1 MALLIRDRIRELR
14 RVPASQLAPNPKN
27 WRTHPSAQLDA
38 LRGVLAEVGYA
49 GAALARELPDG
60 TLQLIDGHARA
71 EISGDGAVPI
81 LVLDVTAEE
90 ADKILATFDPLSAMA
105 DAAKLDDLLRQV
117 RTESDALRAMMD
129 GLATAHDLPA
139 GAAEPG
145 AGGDEFDPTPEERG
159 PTRTAPGELW
169 SIGGRHR
176 LLVGDCTDAATVA
189 RLLGDERVEMVWTD
203 PPYGVSIGDKNALLN
218 RLDGRGSS
226 NRVTSNLRNDSL
238 DEPGLSAMLEAAFAR
253 AASHCEPGASW
264 YVAAPAGP
272 LHLLFG
278 RALND
283 LGIWRQTIQWV
294 KNSATFSPMG
304 VSYHWKSEP
313 IFYGWLPDAG
323 HRYHG
328 DRKQTTVWEF
338 DRPSASAD
346 HPTMKPVALVAQAIE
361 HASLAGQLVYDPFLG
376 SGTTLVAAHRLG
388 RRCSGCEIEPR
399 YADVILKRAE
409 AEGLDCVRR
418 EPGTPEAEVAKSEP
432 SGSKPSKT
440 RKGR

>member
-27 WRTHPSAQLDA
+27 WRTHPPAQLDA
-38 LRGVLAEVGYA
+38 LRGVLSEVGYA

-71 EISGDGAVPI
+71 EISGDGPVPV

-105 DAAKLDDLLRQV
+105 GADTDRLAELLGQV
-117 RTESDALRAMMD
+117 QTDSDALRALLE
-129 GLATAHDLPA
+129 GLAQEHDLTPDT
-139 GAAEPG
+139 PIG
-145 AGGDEFDPTPEERG
+145 AGGDEFDPTPEAEG
-159 PTRTAPGELW
+159 PTRTAAGELW
-169 SIGGRHR
+169 RIGGTHR
-176 LLVGDCTDAATVA
+176 LLVGDCTDAATVT
-189 RLLGDERVEMVWTD
+189 RLLGDGRVEMVWTD

-238 DEPGLSAMLEAAFAR
+238 DEPALAAMLEAAFAR
-253 AASHCEPGASW
+253 AAAHCEPGASW

-272 LHLLFG
+272 LHLVFG

-313 IFYGWLPDAG
+313 IFSAG
-323 HRYHG
+323 SPTAATA
-328 DRKQTTVWEF
+328 TTATASR
-338 DRPSASAD
+338 RPFGSSTGPRPR
-346 HPTMKPVALVAQAIE
+346 PT
-361 HASLAGQLVYDPFLG
+361 
-376 SGTTLVAAHRLG
+376 T
-388 RRCSGCEIEPR
+388 RR
-399 YADVILKRAE
+399 
-409 AEGLDCVRR
+409 
-418 EPGTPEAEVAKSEP
+418 
-432 SGSKPSKT
+432 
-440 RKGR
+440 

>member
-1 MALLIRDRIRELR
+1 MSLLIRDRIRELR
-14 RVPASQLAPNPKN
+14 RVPASELAPNPKN
-27 WRTHPSAQLDA
+27 WRTHPREQLDA

-60 TLQLIDGHARA
+60 SLQLIDGHARA
-71 EISGDGAVPI
+71 EISGDGLVPV

-105 DAAKLDDLLRQV
+105 GADSAKLDELLKHVQ
-117 RTESDALRAMMD
+117 TENDAVRAMLE
-129 GLATAHDLPA
+129 GLALEHDLTPDV
-139 GAAEPG
+139 PVG
-145 AGGDEFDPTPEERG
+145 AGGDEFDPTPADDG
-159 PTRTAPGELW
+159 PTRTAVGELW
-169 SIGGRHR
+169 VIGDRHR
-176 LLVGDCTDAATVA
+176 LLVGDCTDAGSVA
-189 RLLGDERVEMVWTD
+189 RLLGDDLAEMVWTD
-203 PPYGVSIGDKNALLN
+203 PPYGVSIGDKNALLDK
-218 RLDGRGSS
+218 LGGRGSS
-226 NRVTSNLRNDSL
+226 NRVTSNLQNDSL
-238 DEPGLSAMLEAAFAR
+238 DEPGLAALLASSFGHAAAR
-253 AASHCEPGASW
+253 CQPGASW

-278 RALND
+278 RALQD

-313 IFYGWLPDAG
+313 IFYGWLPNAG

-338 DRPSASAD
+338 DRPAASAD
-346 HPTMKPVALVAQAIE
+346 HPTMKPIALVAQAIE

-388 RRCSGCEIEPR
+388 RRCYGCEIEPR

-409 AEGLDCVRR
+409 AEGLACARAD
-418 EPGTPEAEVAKSEP
+418 GTP
-432 SGSKPSKT
+432 KT
-440 RKGR
+440 RPAKGR